1 MFRDLLPYS
10 ETRAT
15 ALPWASTLPNHWR
28 IERAKSMMR
37 AIDVRSVSGDEE
49 LLTVSSSRGV
59 IPRAS
64 ANVSMFKAESYVGH
78 KLCWP
83 NDLVINSLWAWGR
96 GLGISQHHGIVST
109 AYGVYRHRNADLRPS
124 YLHELVRSEPFQWEL
139 QVRSHGVWKSRLQ
152 MTDERWLDA
161 PLLVPPAEEQAA
173 IVKYLAHANARIDKA
188 IAAKRR
194 LIALLEEQTAIV
206 SRQVLSGRST
216 EGIDLDPGDRVPW
229 LGRIPAAWEALPLK
243 RLAKL
248 RSGAG
253 FPVDRQ
259 GRMNQE
265 FPFFRVSDMGYPGN
279 EVFLDY
285 CESTVSRD
293 ESAEL
298 GAVIFE
304 PESICF
310 PKVGGAL
317 LTNKRRIL
325 KRSSCLDNNLMGA
338 TFFGLEVEYAYE
350 IMKLVD
356 LSDVAKPGPVPA
368 VGQGD
373 VGRIVLPMPPQGV
386 QHALV
391 EALRASRQE
400 SARAADV
407 ASREI
412 GLLQEFRTRLV
423 ADVVTGQ
430 VDVRAIAA
438 TLPDARESFDNTVPA
453 TDDVLEEALSEGE
466 D

>member
-1 MFRDLLPYS
+1 MFRDLPKYAEKTSNSFWSTRTPTHWAERPGLAVLKENRRKNTGLI
-10 ETRAT
+10 ETQV
-15 ALPWASTLPNHWR
+15 LSLSYGQVIVKP
-28 IERAKSMMR
+28 IEKQHGLVPDSYEGYQVLEPGDIVIRPTDLQNDQTSVRVGRAKDHGIITSAYIGLR
-37 AIDVRSVSGDEE
+37 SAGDWDGAYAYQYLAAIDSTKRIYGMGSG
-49 LLTVSSSRGV
+49 LRQQ
-59 IPRAS
+59 
-64 ANVSMFKAESYVGH
+64 
-78 KLCWP
+78 
-83 NDLVINSLWAWGR
+83 
-96 GLGISQHHGIVST
+96 LGW
-109 AYGVYRHRNADLRPS
+109 ADLKRMPC
-124 YLHELVRSEPFQWEL
+124 
-139 QVRSHGVWKSRLQ
+139 
-152 MTDERWLDA
+152 
-161 PLLVPPAEEQAA
+161 LVPPIEEQAA

-188 IAAKRR
+188 MTTKLR
-194 LIALLEEQTAIV
+194 LIALLEEQSVLV
-206 SRQVLSGRST
+206 SRQVLSGRSI
-216 EGIDLDPGDRVPW
+216 ESVDLDSGDRVPW
-229 LGRIPAAWEALPLK
+229 LGRTPAAWGALPLK

-248 RSGAG
+248 RGGAG
-253 FPVDRQ
+253 FPVARQ
-259 GRMNQE
+259 GVLNQE
-265 FPFFRVSDMGYPGN
+265 LPFFRVSDMGYPGN

-338 TFFGLEVEYAYE
+338 TFFGLEVDYAYE

-356 LSDVAKPGPVPA
+356 MSDVAKPGPVPA

-373 VGRIVLPMPPQGV
+373 VGRIVLPVPPKEV

-391 EALRASRQE
+391 EALRLSQQE
-400 SARAADV
+400 SARAANV

-412 GLLQEFRTRLV
+412 DLLREFRTRLV

-438 TLPDARESFDNTVPA
+438 TLPDAPESFDITASA
-453 TDDVLEEALSEGE
+453 TDDDLEEALREGE
-466 D
+466 E